1 MPKGFPSAA
10 VGDDLE
16 TGSSTNRG
24 SHNFV
29 EAEAPLERRKGAR
42 G

>member
-16 TGSSTNRG
+16 MGGSTSRG
-24 SHNFV
+24 SNNFV
-29 EAEAPLERRKGAR
+29 EAESPVERRKGAR